1 MMSLTRRR
9 ILKLFGLAPVALT
22 VGPLLPAVPIKA
34 VATGGLIPFYVSDE
48 LLADVRN
55 WGADQ
60 VDADTRREIY
70 ICAGKPRTYI
80 SGARLHV

>member
-34 VATGGLIPFYVSDE
+34 VATGGLIPLYVSDE
-48 LLADVRN
+48 LLADIRDWTVN
-55 WGADQ
+55 S
-60 VDADTRREIY
+60 VDEAMRREMY
-70 ICAGKPRTYI
+70 
-80 SGARLHV
+80 V